1 MKKMSK
7 IFAAAVL
14 TASFGLAS
22 TTSASAA
29 CGQMDLG
36 RDPSS
41 YVLIF
46 WSSGSDYTRVE
57 PRGGTQTTRAVLA
70 RYTQSGL
77 QYYYGAAVN
86 NDTTTR
92 HQSYVS
98 ATNGTNA
105 GNYYQWSDET
115 LHATLHN
122 DYNYCL
128 PGV

>member
-1 MKKMSK
+1 MRKYTK
-7 IFAAAVL
+7 ILSVVAL

-22 TTSASAA
+22 TTSATAA

-36 RDPSS
+36 RDPST
-41 YVLIF
+41 YVTIF
-46 WSSGSDYTRVE
+46 WSSGSNYTRIE
-57 PRGGTQTTRAVLA
+57 PRGGTQTARAVIA

-77 QYYYGAAVN
+77 RYYYGASVN
-86 NDTTTR
+86 NNTVTR
-92 HQSYVS
+92 KQSYVS

-105 GNYYQWSDET
+105 GNYYQWSTET
-115 LHATLHN
+115 LHASLHN